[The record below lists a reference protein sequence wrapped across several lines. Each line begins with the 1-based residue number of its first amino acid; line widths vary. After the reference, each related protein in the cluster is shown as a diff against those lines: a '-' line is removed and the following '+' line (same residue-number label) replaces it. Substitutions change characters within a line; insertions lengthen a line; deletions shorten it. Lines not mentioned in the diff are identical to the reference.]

1 MNAKINKLRGEL
13 AKNKNKISELQSRNR
28 EIERQITE
36 LENNDILELVHSHD
50 LDITQLTALIEMMKN
65 QGRFSGLDMARP
77 GTPPDAGTE
86 IQRAFQ
92 CLPPPGIRWEPYRF
106 RRHQP
111 GDQPAAPPAQC
122 YRPRSLWRQYAS
134 GP

>member
-13 AKNKNKISELQSRNR
+13 TKNKNKISELQSRNR

-65 QGRFSGLDMARP
+65 D
-77 GTPPDAGTE
+77 
-86 IQRAFQ
+86 
-92 CLPPPGIRWEPYRF
+92 
-106 RRHQP
+106 
-111 GDQPAAPPAQC
+111 PAAAL
-122 YRPRSLWRQYAS
+122 R
-134 GP
+134 GEMEETDHEEH

>member
-36 LENNDILELVHSHD
+36 LENNDILELVHTHD

-65 QGRFSGLDMARP
+65 D
-77 GTPPDAGTE
+77 
-86 IQRAFQ
+86 
-92 CLPPPGIRWEPYRF
+92 
-106 RRHQP
+106 
-111 GDQPAAPPAQC
+111 PAAAL
-122 YRPRSLWRQYAS
+122 RGETEELDHEEH
-134 GP
+134 

>member
-36 LENNDILELVHSHD
+36 LENNDILHH

-65 QGRFSGLDMARP
+65 D
-77 GTPPDAGTE
+77 
-86 IQRAFQ
+86 
-92 CLPPPGIRWEPYRF
+92 
-106 RRHQP
+106 
-111 GDQPAAPPAQC
+111 PAAAL
-122 YRPRSLWRQYAS
+122 R
-134 GP
+134 GEMEETDHEEH

>member
-13 AKNKNKISELQSRNR
+13 SKNKNKISELQSRNR

-65 QGRFSGLDMARP
+65 D
-77 GTPPDAGTE
+77 
-86 IQRAFQ
+86 
-92 CLPPPGIRWEPYRF
+92 
-106 RRHQP
+106 
-111 GDQPAAPPAQC
+111 PAAAL
-122 YRPRSLWRQYAS
+122 RGETEESDHEEH
-134 GP
+134 